1 MKKDLGQLIMTGIS
15 GTTLTTEEAKFLEA
29 ENIGGVLLLEK
40 NYESPAQLAELVN
53 HIQRSRE
60 EYPLFIAVDHEG
72 GRINRLGAP
81 FSKLPAPMDLAALDS
96 PKIIY
101 HVTKIMA
108 EELSAVGINLNLAP
122 VCDIL
127 EHEESKI
134 IGDRSYGRDSETVS
148 KYISSVIRG
157 LQTNGIMSCAKHFP
171 GHGAT
176 TKDSHIDLP
185 IIKKTLDQLRSH
197 EFIPFVKAV
206 KARVEFVMM
215 GHLIVEG
222 IDPERPCSLSE
233 KAYQLLR
240 SEMKYNKIICT
251 DDLQMGA
258 ISSRYS
264 TAEAASLAIRAGAD
278 VLLWRDMD
286 HAADALKA
294 LHDDV
299 RTKKIKNEV
308 ILARV
313 QTVANT
319 KKTNLKEYA
328 PIYIPEI
335 SKKINQR
342 SSQVFLTELTTKI
355 SSSQKS

>member
-15 GTTLTTEEAKFLEA
+15 GTTLSKEEAEFLEG

-40 NYESPAQLAELVN
+40 NYESPAQMAELVN

-60 EYPLFIAVDHEG
+60 EYPLFIAIDHEG
-72 GRINRLGAP
+72 GRMSRLGAP
-81 FSKLPAPMDLAALDS
+81 FSKLPSPMDLSKLDS

-127 EHEESKI
+127 EADESKVI
-134 IGDRSYGRDSETVS
+134 ADRAYGRDPDTVS
-148 KYISSVIRG
+148 KYVSSVIRG

-171 GHGAT
+171 GHGST
-176 TKDSHIDLP
+176 TKDSNVDLP
-185 IIKKTLDQLRSH
+185 IIKRSLEELRGH
-197 EFIPFVKAV
+197 EFIPFVKAI

-222 IDPERPCSLSE
+222 IDPEKPCSLSE
-233 KAYQLLR
+233 KAYKLLR
-240 SEMKYNKIICT
+240 GEMKYNRVICT

-258 ISSRYS
+258 IASKYS
-264 TAEAASLAIRAGAD
+264 VTQAAGLAINAGAD
-278 VLLWRDMD
+278 ILLFRDLD
-286 HAADALKA
+286 HASDALKS
-294 LHDDV
+294 LQEDV
-299 RTKKIKNEV
+299 RTKKIKNEI
-308 ILARV
+308 ILSRLN
-313 QTVANT
+313 TVLSA
-319 KKTNLKEYA
+319 KKANLKEYN

-342 SSQVFLTELTTKI
+342 SSQVFLADLASKLVP
-355 SSSQKS
+355 SS